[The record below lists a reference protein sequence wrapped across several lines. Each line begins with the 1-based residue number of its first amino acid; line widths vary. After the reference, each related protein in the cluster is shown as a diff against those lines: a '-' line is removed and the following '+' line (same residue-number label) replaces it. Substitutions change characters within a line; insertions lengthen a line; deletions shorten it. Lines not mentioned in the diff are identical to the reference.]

1 MAGDI
6 DRELDMKGKVV
17 WFFGR
22 PCSGKTTLANNVET
36 ELVIRGTKT
45 ISFDGD
51 LLRKGLNKDLGF
63 SMKDRKEN
71 IRRSAEL
78 ASLFASK
85 GYCVV
90 CSFVTPSEEMRTL
103 IKRVICNSEL
113 FLIYVDAPLSVC
125 ISRDTKGHYKKAKE
139 GKLTDFT
146 GITSPFE
153 EPRISDNNINTD
165 ELNLFEATEQCLK
178 RITQ

>member
-6 DRELDMKGKVV
+6 RKEEEMKGKVV
-17 WFFGR
+17 WLFGR
-22 PCSGKTTLANNVET
+22 PCSGKTTLANNLEK
-36 ELVIRGTKT
+36 ELAERGVKT

-51 LLRKGLNKDLGF
+51 QLRTGLNKDLGF
-63 SMKDRKEN
+63 SITDRKEN

-90 CSFVTPSEEMRTL
+90 CSFVTPTEEMRNLVKT
-103 IKRVICNSEL
+103 IVCNPEL
-113 FLIYVDAPLSVC
+113 MLFYVEASLSVC
-125 ISRDTKGHYKKAKE
+125 ISRDTKGHYKNAKE
-139 GKLTDFT
+139 GKMANFT

-153 EPRISDNNINTD
+153 EPKSDENRINTE
-165 ELNLFEATEQCLK
+165 ELDLLEATQKCLEQ
-178 RITQ
+178 ITQ